1 MSDAAVYERYK
12 DALRRGHVAAT
23 RGRFDAA
30 LVAYADAASIAPE
43 RALPHASMGAIL
55 HRTGREAEALVAY
68 DLAVGRSPRDEM
80 ALAGRADV
88 LAGLGRP
95 VDAAHALDLLAEAQ
109 ESAGRLPEACDSAR
123 RALELAESRARRRH
137 VERLAASLRERAGD
151 DKAAAA
157 FQRAVGYLG
166 PASAPSRRKRR
177 AADDGVAEEAPEAK
191 PLDGGALIG
200 QAEAVLDGG
209 DARGARDLFVQAA
222 AAQRAAGHVNA
233 AIDAC
238 YLALAIAPGDA
249 ELHVTLAE
257 LYLEHGWRGPAA
269 EKLLLLGRLIELT
282 GEAEARERLCRL
294 VGEQFADDPRLV
306 ALCA

>member
-30 LVAYADAASIAPE
+30 LVAYADATKIAPE

-55 HRTGREAEALVAY
+55 HRNGRDPEALAAF
-68 DLAVGRSPRDEM
+68 DLALQRAPRDEM
-80 ALAGRADV
+80 ALSGRADV
-88 LAGLGRP
+88 LSALGRP
-95 VDAAHALDLLAEAQ
+95 VDAAHTLDLLAEAQ
-109 ESAGRLPEACDSAR
+109 EGAGHLPEACDSAR

-151 DKAAAA
+151 EKAAAA

-177 AADDGVAEEAPEAK
+177 AAEDAPAEQASEAK

-209 DARGARDLFVQAA
+209 DAPGARDLFVQAA

-238 YLALAIAPGDA
+238 YLALAIAPGDP

-257 LYLEHGWRGPAA
+257 LYLERGWRGPAA

-282 GEAEARERLCRL
+282 GETAARERLCRL
-294 VGEQFADDPRLV
+294 VGERFADDPRLV